1 MTSESQFATKF
12 FYIYKTYDF
21 KWSNRSYTSMATSLF
36 KQMCGHLP
44 ESLYNVNARQTLKWC
59 TTDDIPD
66 DEVSIDICRS
76 YLNIL
81 INNTQPIPLYSIH
94 DVIEP
99 FKCENDLRQR
109 DEFYIDE
116 TVLDNYELPLIIEAG
131 FYSSNLIL

>member
-1 MTSESQFATKF
+1 
-12 FYIYKTYDF
+12 
-21 KWSNRSYTSMATSLF
+21 MATSLF

-94 DVIEP
+94 DVNEP